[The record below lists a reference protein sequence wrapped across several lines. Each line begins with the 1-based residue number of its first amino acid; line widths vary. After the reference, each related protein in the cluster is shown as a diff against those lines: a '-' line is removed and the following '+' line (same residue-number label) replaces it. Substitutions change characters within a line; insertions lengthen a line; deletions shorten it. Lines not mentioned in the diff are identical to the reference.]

1 MDTNEF
7 KTRIE
12 SAKTKIRQQIAQ
24 INSTANSRSLNV
36 LDTGV
41 GGPEHSYR
49 IEQRRR
55 TNGKIEREAST
66 IASTLYG
73 YIGALSNCQDCEQLW
88 QWLQRELMPRPLYKE
103 GGGIDWQAWW
113 SQLNNS
119 ALNTEYNRQYGQA
132 LQTIYSCFWV

>member
-12 SAKTKIRQQIAQ
+12 SAKSKIKQQIDQ
-24 INSTANSRSLNV
+24 IYRTANSRSLNV
-36 LDTGV
+36 GV

-55 TNGKIEREAST
+55 TNGKIEREASS

-73 YIGALSNCQDCEQLW
+73 YIDSLSNCQNSQDVW
-88 QWLQRELMPRPLYKE
+88 QWLQRELMPRPIYRE

-113 SQLNNS
+113 SQLHSS
-119 ALNTEYNRQYGQA
+119 ALNTEYNRQYGRA